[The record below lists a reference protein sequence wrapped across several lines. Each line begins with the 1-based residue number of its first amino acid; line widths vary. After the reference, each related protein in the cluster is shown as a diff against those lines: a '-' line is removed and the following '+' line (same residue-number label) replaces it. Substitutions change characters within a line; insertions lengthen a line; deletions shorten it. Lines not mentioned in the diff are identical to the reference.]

1 MPPDNLFSLEG
12 KCALITGGG
21 SGIGQAIA
29 HGLSDA
35 GAQII
40 VAGRRQEVLEESL
53 GDRNGAV
60 APVDLMDPDAP
71 QMLLDQCKR
80 FGLEPNVI
88 VNAAGINIRKSA
100 DDVTQQHWDTTL
112 QLNLTAPFFLAQ
124 TFVPI
129 MRKKNWGRIINIASL
144 QSERAFANSIS
155 YGASKGGI
163 AQLTRAMAEAWS
175 SEGINANAIA
185 PGFFPTD
192 LTASVFADPELSAA
206 HAARTALGRNGVA
219 EDLVGPAVFLASA
232 ASRYVTGQI
241 LYVDGGYTAK

>member
-1 MPPDNLFSLEG
+1 MPSDSLFSLEG

-60 APVDLMDPDAP
+60 APVDLMDHDAP
-71 QMLLDQCKR
+71 QALLAQCKR
-80 FGLEPNVI
+80 FGLEPNII
-88 VNAAGINIRKSA
+88 VNAAGINLRIPA
-100 DDVTQQHWDTTL
+100 DEVTQQHWDTTL

-124 TFVPI
+124 TFVPV
-129 MRKKNWGRIINIASL
+129 MRKNNWGRIINIASL

-185 PGFFPTD
+185 PGIFPTD